1 MSRDSSPR
9 TMQDKRRESITAN
22 PSVIKTMGNNN
33 QEPKT
38 MRNHDL
44 FTDGVIGLGI
54 EAGMIRLDLGSLS
67 LTEKDKEGNS
77 VLEHRQRVVM
87 SIDAFLHTHRAMTGL
102 LEHLEK
108 SGAVVRREQPTSGNG
123 ATDGDMNVEDASP
136 EAPVPA
142 RSPNFG

>member
-1 MSRDSSPR
+1 
-9 TMQDKRRESITAN
+9 MQNR
-22 PSVIKTMGNNN
+22 
-33 QEPKT
+33 
-38 MRNHDL
+38 DL

-54 EAGMIRLDLGSLS
+54 EAGMIRLDLGTLS

-87 SIDAFLHTHRAMTGL
+87 SVDAFLQTHRAMTGL

-123 ATDGDMNVEDASP
+123 AKDGNNNTEVEGVS
-136 EAPVPA
+136 PA